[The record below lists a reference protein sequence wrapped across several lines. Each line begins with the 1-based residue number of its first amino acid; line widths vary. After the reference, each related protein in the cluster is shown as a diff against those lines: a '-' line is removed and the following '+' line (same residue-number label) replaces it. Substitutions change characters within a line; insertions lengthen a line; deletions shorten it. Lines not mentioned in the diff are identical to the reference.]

1 MPAELVVDA
10 PIPTP
15 TPPTIWEREVSFDG
29 AGYIDL
35 NKKMISHKVDMN
47 WELKI
52 NFSTWIQEGLI
63 LWQGNQI
70 QENLFDDD
78 DTSNYIALGIRNSRM
93 LFISNGIEL
102 SVNQIVSDGQQHMV
116 TVKKEGNQIKLHV
129 NGAGWKSNVYTD
141 MSDSGLMNQLQTLD
155 FYLGG
160 LPSTETIEGD
170 LTIMHL
176 KKMMIN

>member
-1 MPAELVVDA
+1 MVDA
-10 PIPTP
+10 PIPKP

-70 QENLFDDD
+70 QENLVDEDDS
-78 DTSNYIALGIRNSRM
+78 SNYIALGIRNSRM

-102 SVNQIVSDGQQHMV
+102 SVNQVIRWFSVRICKYKPSY
-116 TVKKEGNQIKLHV
+116 
-129 NGAGWKSNVYTD
+129 KS
-141 MSDSGLMNQLQTLD
+141 Q
-155 FYLGG
+155 
-160 LPSTETIEGD
+160 D
-170 LTIMHL
+170 LL
-176 KKMMIN
+176 